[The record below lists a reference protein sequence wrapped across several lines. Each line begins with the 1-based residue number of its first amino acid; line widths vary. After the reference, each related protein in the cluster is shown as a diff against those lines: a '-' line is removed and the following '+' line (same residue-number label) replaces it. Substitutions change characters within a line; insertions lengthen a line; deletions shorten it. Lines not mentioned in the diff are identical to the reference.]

1 MMNEKQRLAKEAR
14 EHLEQTI
21 IQFWKKLRDDQ
32 YGGYYGWLSY
42 DLELD
47 KKSSKG
53 LYLKQQDHM
62 VLLQCIYRVKKCR
75 EGR

>member
-21 IQFWKKLRDDQ
+21 IPFWKKLRDDQ

-42 DLELD
+42 DLE
-47 KKSSKG
+47 
-53 LYLKQQDHM
+53 
-62 VLLQCIYRVKKCR
+62 
-75 EGR
+75 